1 MTVYVFCRKFS
12 LDSHHWF
19 LLWRPKY
26 CLNLFSYF
34 FTGRR
39 LLLYCHVS
47 GSRQTL
53 LLGSTYI
60 LWQTMA
66 NEEVMRREESHQK
79 VSEMR
84 FFFLLSI
91 ECSLLLFH
99 NKATHWKHTEKQTSC
114 KYDGLTNQLHSHT
127 SE

>member
-1 MTVYVFCRKFS
+1 MRFLPLVSALTTEILFKFV
-12 LDSHHWF
+12 
-19 LLWRPKY
+19 LL
-26 CLNLFSYF
+26 F

-91 ECSLLLFH
+91 ECSLLIFH
-99 NKATHWKHTEKQTSC
+99 NKATH
-114 KYDGLTNQLHSHT
+114 
-127 SE
+127 